1 MSRVMLLDKNIR
13 KMNKWLWVFLLIFA
27 VVFSV
32 ESVYADESLED
43 DFCVSNTTN
52 NEITEDSEY
61 GESDEI
67 KTSEIT
73 EEEKT
78 SVESTNG
85 DAVKNDE
92 NPNEQS
98 EEVKEGAEEKNADGE
113 VQETQDDTTQDESKR
128 QIEEIKGTEGRAVS
142 KGENQSLENQSEVD
156 LDNSEMTSDDVEY
169 EGEDSICGVEEEI
182 ASQNEEKQ
190 ILRGA
195 VSPRNEALNNTP
207 PRIERNIQDGLLYLV
222 GDTITN
228 EPQGTW
234 IWVDEAVGK
243 KYIIEAETRRV
254 LTGFNNVAI
263 EGSTVT
269 CYSYVETGE
278 IAEDFIGVQKENAND
293 WYFIRSGV
301 VDYTFTGLGKSA
313 EDGKYYYV
321 QNGKYRKGYTG
332 LAKSAFNGWYYY
344 AEDSVCTY
352 TWTGLAKH
360 PEDKKYHFVKN
371 SKLNDEFTGVAKSE
385 YNGEYYFAKD
395 GIVDYTFTGLG
406 KNVDDGKYCYVENGK
421 WKKTANGFH
430 HDGNGKNYAIKNG
443 TWLDGYDGIY
453 LNPVNGKHY
462 YLINGIWATDYNG
475 TVKYVGTNDSI
486 YWCRIRNGIQLDRT
500 TISYFQQNVGKWAH
514 KKYGGK
520 TFADT
525 GCVPTS
531 LAMVISAINNS
542 VVYPDT
548 IGDSYIVLVVP

>member
-1 MSRVMLLDKNIR
+1 MKNS
-13 KMNKWLWVFLLIFA
+13 KVN
-27 VVFSV
+27 
-32 ESVYADESLED
+32 DE
-43 DFCVSNTTN
+43 FTGVAK
-52 NEITEDSEY
+52 SEY
-61 GESDEI
+61 NGEYYFA
-67 KTSEIT
+67 K
-73 EEEKT
+73 
-78 SVESTNG
+78 
-85 DAVKNDE
+85 
-92 NPNEQS
+92 
-98 EEVKEGAEEKNADGE
+98 DG
-113 VQETQDDTTQDESKR
+113 
-128 QIEEIKGTEGRAVS
+128 I
-142 KGENQSLENQSEVD
+142 
-156 LDNSEMTSDDVEY
+156 
-169 EGEDSICGVEEEI
+169 
-182 ASQNEEKQ
+182 
-190 ILRGA
+190 
-195 VSPRNEALNNTP
+195 
-207 PRIERNIQDGLLYLV
+207 
-222 GDTITN
+222 
-228 EPQGTW
+228 
-234 IWVDEAVGK
+234 
-243 KYIIEAETRRV
+243 
-254 LTGFNNVAI
+254 
-263 EGSTVT
+263 
-269 CYSYVETGE
+269 
-278 IAEDFIGVQKENAND
+278 
-293 WYFIRSGV
+293 
-301 VDYTFTGLGKSA
+301 VDYTFTGLGKNVDDKKYYFTKNGKVDYTFTGLGKNID
-313 EDGKYYYV
+313 DGKYYYV
-321 QNGKYRKGYTG
+321 KNGKRVDGYTG

-406 KNVDDGKYCYVENGK
+406 KNIDDGKYCYVENGK

-443 TWLDGYDGIY
+443 VWLEGYDGIY

-462 YLINGIWATDYNG
+462 YLINGLWATDYNG
-475 TVKYVGTNDSI
+475 TVKYVGTNGSS

-548 IGDSYIVLVVP
+548 IGDYLYSIKEFNATISGTTGVGAIRGAEAWKMNYTYIYSISDMNTELQAGRVLIVNVGPGTWCGIGATHAIVCDGYNNGRTYVYDPAHPDRNGWYDTKKVYGNPSTDNADYAGGTNIFAFW